1 MVLWPTVTVVGFL
14 LLTALVVAL
23 GMQSTARYE
32 AEKRAAATPRVRN
45 TAADTARVAATVTA
59 SL

>member
-14 LLTALVVAL
+14 LLTTLVVAL

-32 AEKRAAATPRVRN
+32 AEKRAAAPRARN
-45 TAADTARVAATVTA
+45 TVAETARVAATVTA
-59 SL
+59 NL

>member
-32 AEKRAAATPRVRN
+32 AEKQAAAPRARN
-45 TAADTARVAATVTA
+45 TVAETARAAATVTA
-59 SL
+59 NL